1 MKFKHLVAALAVALI
16 ATGAVA
22 QNAVL
27 QNEWVKAG
35 VNATTGTF
43 GSGGNTN
50 PGLQYDGTGT
60 GTFNSAYDYLTPGT
74 PFDGFTVRIENSA
87 NALIQ
92 SYTNNNAGNL
102 ANIPGAWV
110 GSTSSSSAVWEGSTS
125 RFVLR
130 NTYSLPSGQQ
140 YVDINTRIT
149 ASESID
155 NLYFGRFIDPD
166 ARAAAGDSSQTDNV
180 RGYGAIPRANVAFS
194 EALASRYALGL
205 YTGQTTGSYGAGI
218 SPGWSTNPKD
228 YLNNTSSQDAVRGD
242 FTIGLGF
249 AVAGLSAGDIVNIR
263 YAYIFGPSAF
273 GAASSAVTGGAG
285 GGTAGTT
292 PSGGTLTDVGSATDA
307 STSAP
312 PVTTTPSAPTVTGTT
327 TTNTVTHVNTAGTPV
342 ATTTVGTP
350 VVTRTGLESVSVQAT
365 TVSTYTPITRTT
377 TTTPVTVTTYSDSTT
392 TTTSGSP
399 VVTTSDVSTTSVQVT
414 TTTVTES
421 IVSGLPVIV
430 ASVAHHTPSEGNGK
444 QTIARETTTTTTTAL
459 NRATRVQVV
468 TDGTTTS
475 DNTTDTLFN
484 NVDVGVANDSFS
496 GLIDQMAELSNLNTG
511 INRYLNM
518 NAFRKDG
525 YRSES
530 GAVYINANRMSSS
543 MANGYSANSRI
554 YGIALE
560 TNVDK
565 NWRLG
570 AQYNR
575 VDTTMNGVDSTTTQ
589 GKNAAGLYSIYNLN
603 DWVIVNN
610 LGYAEN
616 GIASSRNVER
626 LFYNSHTTSGTDI
639 WLNNRVYTPSLSGFR
654 PFVGYT
660 VGQSTVNGY
669 TERGSIQSRRQVGS
683 TNTSTNYGEAGVLF
697 DQRFGNFITAVEA
710 STTTDSFTS
719 ATAVLGYAVD
729 KSGTIAVTGTRQ
741 QYNGTGSNIVGV
753 QGIFRF

>member
-1 MKFKHLVAALAVALI
+1 MKIRHMVAALATAFI
-16 ATGAVA
+16 ATVSVA

-35 VNATTGTF
+35 VNEITGTF
-43 GSGGNTN
+43 GSGGNTS

-60 GTFNSAYDYLTPGT
+60 GTFNAAYDYLTPGS
-74 PFDGFTVRIENSA
+74 PFDGFTVRIEDSA
-87 NALIQ
+87 NTLIQ
-92 SYTNNNAGNL
+92 SYSNNNAGNQ
-102 ANIPGAWV
+102 AQIPGAWV
-110 GSTSSSSAVWEGSTS
+110 GSTSASSAVWEGSTS

-130 NTYSLPSGQQ
+130 NTYSLPAGQQ
-140 YVDINTRIT
+140 YVDVHTRIT
-149 ASESID
+149 ASESIA

-166 ARAAAGDSSQTDNV
+166 ARAAAGDSSSTDNV

-218 SPGWSTNPKD
+218 SPSWSTNPKD
-228 YLNNTSSQDAVRGD
+228 YLNNTSGHDAVRGD

-285 GGTAGTT
+285 GGTPGTT

-312 PVTTTPSAPTVTGTT
+312 PSGSGPTVTGTT
-327 TTNTVTHVNTAGTPV
+327 TTNTVSHSDAAGTPV
-342 ATTTVGTP
+342 ATTTAGTP
-350 VVTRTGLESVSVQAT
+350 TVTRNGLESVSVQTT
-365 TVSTYTPITRTT
+365 TVSTFTPITRTT
-377 TTTPVTVTTYSDSTT
+377 TTTPVTTTTYSDGTSTS
-392 TTTSGSP
+392 TSGTP
-399 VVTTSDVSTTSVQVT
+399 VVTTTDVSTTSVQAT
-414 TTTVTES
+414 TTTITES
-421 IVSGLPVIV
+421 IITGLPVIT
-430 ASVAHHTPSEGNGK
+430 ASVAHHTASEANGK

-468 TDGTTTS
+468 TDGSTTS
-475 DNTTDTLFN
+475 DTTTNTLFN
-484 NVDVGVANDSFS
+484 DVAVGVANDSFS
-496 GLIDQMAELSNLNTG
+496 GRIDQMAELGNLNTG

-525 YRSES
+525 YRNES

-543 MANGYSANSRI
+543 MSNGYSATTRI

-560 TNVDK
+560 TNVNKD
-565 NWRLG
+565 WRLG

-575 VDTTMNGVDSTTTQ
+575 ADTTMSGVDSTTTQ
-589 GKNAAGLYSIYNLN
+589 GKNAAGLYSIYNLR
-603 DWVIVNN
+603 DWIIVNN

-616 GIASSRNVER
+616 GIASNRTILGIN
-626 LFYNSHTTSGTDI
+626 FNNSHNTSGTDI
-639 WLNNRVYTPSLSGFR
+639 WLNNRVYTPSLAGFR
-654 PFVGYT
+654 PFAGYT
-660 VGQSTVNGY
+660 VGRSTVNGY
-669 TERGSIQSRRQVGS
+669 TERGSIQSYRTVGA
-683 TNTSTNYGEAGVLF
+683 TNTATNYGEAGVLF
-697 DQRFGNFITAVEA
+697 DKKIKNFIMAVEA

-719 ATAVLGYAVD
+719 ATAVLGYEVVR
-729 KSGTIAVTGTRQ
+729 SGTVAVTGTRQ
-741 QYNGTGSNIVGV
+741 QYNGVGSNIVGL